1 MFASVLMAA
10 TDKFVVAL
18 VLSIV
23 TTLLLV
29 ALVVLGVL
37 AARPAMK
44 QNKAEKQA
52 EGEKAVKAAEEL
64 EKQREEEKIADEKAS
79 AQQLAALERA
89 REISRKVEEAKENL
103 ARGVVEESE
112 PYAEQSETPTENA
125 VEGSAPI
132 QVASDKDEPEIKEEE
147 SREEESKAATEENQ
161 SDAEEAVAE
170 VSEKIGEMEEP
181 SLETA
186 ATVAAAIEE
195 EPHPITEESE
205 KSLKLPFG
213 VRPERVV
220 NPYSLSFKAK
230 LIQSGAEA
238 QSYFGEI
245 EDLFASFVDVRRTE
259 SWSKVRFKI
268 KRDTLAIMSFRGS
281 SLCIAL
287 AVDPSGRN
295 LRGRCARNMSGRR
308 GFANTPL
315 FIKLKSERALSSAK
329 EFINELMASYDSERV
344 YIDVRDYRLPY
355 EDSESLASRGLAR
368 LKPTDKQ

>member
-125 VEGSAPI
+125 VEGTAPI

-186 ATVAAAIEE
+186 ATVAAIEE

-205 KSLKLPFG
+205 RSPKLPFG

-230 LIQSGAEA
+230 LIQSGEET

-355 EDSESLASRGLAR
+355 ENSESLASRGLAR